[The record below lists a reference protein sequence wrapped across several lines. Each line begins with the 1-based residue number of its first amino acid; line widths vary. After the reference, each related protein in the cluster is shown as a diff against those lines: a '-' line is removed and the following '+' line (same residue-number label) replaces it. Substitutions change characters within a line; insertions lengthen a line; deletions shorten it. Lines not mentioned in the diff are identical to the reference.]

1 MGIKVKALEPGFY
14 GVTRRRIGDIFE
26 IANEGE
32 RGRWMGEVDDILPE
46 DKTGIPFTS
55 VVAGTASG
63 GNIHSPPKASQ
74 PWEEPIGESKQVH
87 KPTKAPEPEKSKS
100 RRAKSKK

>member
-14 GVTRRRIGDIFE
+14 GVTRRRVGDIFE
-26 IANEGE
+26 IENEGE
-32 RGRWMGEVDDILPE
+32 RGRWMGEVEDILPA

-63 GNIHSPPKASQ
+63 GNIHSPPKDSQ
-74 PWEEPIGESKQVH
+74 PWEEPIGESKPVQ
-87 KPTKAPEPEKSKS
+87 EPYKTTLKKRTAKKS
-100 RRAKSKK
+100 AKK